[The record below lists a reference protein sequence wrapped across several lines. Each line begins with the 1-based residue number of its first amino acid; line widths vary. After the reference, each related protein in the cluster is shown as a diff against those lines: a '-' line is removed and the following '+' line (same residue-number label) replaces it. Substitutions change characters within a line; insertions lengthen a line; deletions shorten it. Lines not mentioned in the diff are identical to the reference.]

1 MWWLLKQAYREDYSG
16 LENMESDATS
26 LGAEPLASRRQGS
39 SGRRR
44 LSTQSSE
51 VCSQLRKG
59 PQMLQ
64 LAARQIRVL
73 VVDDSSTFL
82 STLCSL
88 LQDDPNV
95 GLVTGARSGLE
106 ALAAVEQ
113 LHPDLVFIDLQ
124 LPELNGLE
132 VTARLH
138 SRFPD
143 IRVVM
148 MTAHDMP
155 RLSEVCKQ
163 RGAHAFATKDRL
175 VYELSDILAD
185 VTVSMNKP
193 RD

>member
-1 MWWLLKQAYREDYSG
+1 
-16 LENMESDATS
+16 
-26 LGAEPLASRRQGS
+26 
-39 SGRRR
+39 
-44 LSTQSSE
+44 
-51 VCSQLRKG
+51 
-59 PQMLQ
+59 MLQ

-148 MTAHDMP
+148 MTA
-155 RLSEVCKQ
+155 RYAK
-163 RGAHAFATKDRL
+163 AFGSLQAEGRARFRNEGPVGL
-175 VYELSDILAD
+175 
-185 VTVSMNKP
+185 
-193 RD
+193 